1 MEKEKTETGER
12 GEAFLA
18 EIKSA
23 PEAFTRPEA
32 RAIGEFL
39 RGDAF
44 APFQLYELQ
53 SQMVSFATR
62 DQDVRSE
69 KLDGPRRGE
78 PRSGRRRPRSPLA

>member
-1 MEKEKTETGER
+1 MEKEKTGTGKR
-12 GEAFLA
+12 GEVFLA
-18 EIKSA
+18 EINST
-23 PEAFTRPEA
+23 PEAFARREA

-44 APFQLYELQ
+44 APFQLHELQ

-69 KLDGPRRGE
+69 KLDCPRRGE
-78 PRSGRRRPRSPLA
+78 PLSGRRRPRSPIA